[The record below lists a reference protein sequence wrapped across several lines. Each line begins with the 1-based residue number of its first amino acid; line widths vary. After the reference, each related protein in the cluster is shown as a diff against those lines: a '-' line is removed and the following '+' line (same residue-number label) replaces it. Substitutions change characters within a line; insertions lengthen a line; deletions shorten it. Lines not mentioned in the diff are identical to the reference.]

1 MKKSIFISLASFVI
15 FLTSCEKSINPETA
29 KAFVGEYWMK
39 TTVCTMYE
47 GNVTSERGP
56 VWSPVSI
63 YEKDG
68 SLFVRTDHFGA
79 PDTDTTSAAYHEY
92 VTNYPDHPNYVSTQR
107 KEDDTDGSDQGSSIE
122 DIIDNVTRVYLIDGA
137 LRTFRNGAELRSLPI
152 KVVSG
157 SETILNLSNFK
168 PFRITLTDDTGIKLA
183 EADVAY
189 KYGPM
194 LKKGDVITWE
204 VTMPYDFLKSYST
217 HKQIDEVIHKN
228 TLYKR

>member
-1 MKKSIFISLASFVI
+1 MKNLYTLLIAITAIILASCNGI
-15 FLTSCEKSINPETA
+15 SPETS

-183 EADVAY
+183 EANVAY

-194 LKKGDVITWE
+194 LKKADVITWE

>member
-1 MKKSIFISLASFVI
+1 MKNLYTLLIAITAIILASCNGI
-15 FLTSCEKSINPETA
+15 SPETS